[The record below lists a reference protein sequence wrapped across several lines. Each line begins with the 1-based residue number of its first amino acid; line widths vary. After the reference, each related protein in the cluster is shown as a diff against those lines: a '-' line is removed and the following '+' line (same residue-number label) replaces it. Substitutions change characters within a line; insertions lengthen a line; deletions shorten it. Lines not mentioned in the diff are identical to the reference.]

1 MPQRPPRFQPLHWR
15 PKSEQIRQWAKFYEV
30 FHPRENAR
38 QRGYDGQWEELCRL
52 WLAEHPLPALRCR
65 GPGDG
70 RGYRR
75 PHRSDLGSSRSP
87 ARSVKHPVPM
97 SIAGTGGQRGVINC
111 RQWKET
117 TMAKM
122 SEEFGSTYL
131 TTGDVGPIGTELEVA
146 VHEAV
151 DEEVSGAEK
160 TVVYLASNGK
170 RLKPY
175 IMNTVNGC
183 ILGAE
188 RD

>member
-1 MPQRPPRFQPLHWR
+1 MAPTPIPSTPRRRRSNDPPYIVGRVVMPQRPPRFQPLHWR

-146 VHEAV
+146 VH
-151 DEEVSGAEK
+151 
-160 TVVYLASNGK
+160 
-170 RLKPY
+170 
-175 IMNTVNGC
+175 
-183 ILGAE
+183 
-188 RD
+188 